1 MTLCYLLSVMPH
13 FADAWF
19 AQWTKASRALA
30 EVSERELRE
39 LSEAEALRR
48 TDALLSLGAR
58 QPVSA
63 ARETHSG
70 FVEQQALF
78 ARMRR

>member
-1 MTLCYLLSVMPH
+1 MPD
-13 FADAWF
+13 FADAWLV
-19 AQWTKASRALA
+19 QRMKGSSALA
-30 EVSERELRE
+30 EVSKRELRD
-39 LSEAEALRR
+39 LSDAEALRR